1 MPSDSNLSFEKIAEG
16 MTVERDYTLTSA
28 VYEAFLTA
36 FDDRSPV
43 HVDDDYARAS
53 GFRERVMHGAILNG
67 FLSNFI
73 GMHFPGR
80 QALWLSV
87 DLRYLAPTY
96 LGDVLNLRAVVAQ
109 KVESQRVLVLNI
121 IIRNQTQGVISAR
134 GRVQVALRD
143 D

>member
-1 MPSDSNLSFEKIAEG
+1 MPSDSNYSFADIVEG
-16 MTVERDYTLTSA
+16 MTVDRDYTLTKT
-28 VYEAFLTA
+28 VYEAFLLA

-43 HVDDDYARAS
+43 HVDDGYAQAS

-80 QALWLSV
+80 QSLWLSV
-87 DLRYLAPTY
+87 DLRYLRPTY
-96 LGDVLNLRAVVAQ
+96 LGDALNLQAVVAQ

-121 IIRNQTQGVISAR
+121 VIRNHTQVVVTAR
-134 GRVQVALRD
+134 GKVQVALRD

>member
-1 MPSDSNLSFEKIAEG
+1 MPSDSNYSFAEIVEG
-16 MTVERDYTLTSA
+16 MALDRDYTLTSS
-28 VYEAFLTA
+28 VYEAFLAA

-96 LGDVLNLRAVVAQ
+96 LGDDLNVQAVVAQ

-121 IIRNQTQGVISAR
+121 IIRNQTQGVVTAR

>member
-1 MPSDSNLSFEKIAEG
+1 MPLDSNLSFENIAEG
-16 MTVERDYTLTSA
+16 MTAERDYTLTSA
-28 VYEAFLTA
+28 VYEAFLSA

-43 HVDDDYARAS
+43 HVDDNYARAS

-87 DLRYLAPTY
+87 DLRFLAPTY
-96 LGDVLNLRAVVAQ
+96 LGDELNVRAVVAQ
-109 KVESQRVLVLNI
+109 RVESQRVLVLNI
-121 IIRNQTQGVISAR
+121 IIRNQTQGVITAR
-134 GRVQVALRD
+134 GRIQVALRD

>member
-1 MPSDSNLSFEKIAEG
+1 MPSYSDLSFAEITEG
-16 MTVERDYTLTSA
+16 MTVDRDYSLTKP
-28 VYEAFLTA
+28 VYDSFLAA

-43 HVDDDYARAS
+43 HVDDNYAKAS

-80 QALWLSV
+80 GALWLSV

-96 LGDVLNLRAVVAQ
+96 LGDDLNVQAVVGQ
-109 KVESQRVLVLNI
+109 KVESQNVLVLNI
-121 IIRNQTQGVISAR
+121 IIRNQTQGIVTAR

-143 D
+143 E